1 MSSNLS
7 IQVSDQAFQ
16 MLSSEALAAGKSPA
30 ELAAAAVESIYAG
43 GQRGSAADAQAARSR
58 FEKCFGSVDL
68 GRPIGI
74 VNETIDNDL
83 VGQYFPTLGS
93 S

>member
-7 IQVSDQAFQ
+7 IQLSDQTFSV
-16 MLSSEALAAGKSPA
+16 LSSEALAAGKSPA

-43 GQRGSAADAQAARSR
+43 GPRVTSADAQAARAR

-74 VNETIDNDL
+74 VNETIDSDL
-83 VGQYFPTLGS
+83 AQQYSSTLGS
-93 S
+93 T